1 MGKFVDTIV
10 ALIFFVSLISVAVLA
25 IKYSPIFG
33 SCMVGLTILSFLY
46 GLQLVKMRKKKRSE
60 E

>member
-33 SCMVGLTILSFLY
+33 SCMVGLTILSFAY
-46 GLQLVKMRKKKRSE
+46 GLQLVKMRKKK
-60 E
+60 